1 MDIQKATSADTETIQ
16 ALISAISEI
25 DVLPL
30 FSADGQREYKQH
42 VLPDIATTMDE
53 SRFVTLKALNA
64 HQLVGF
70 AALRDGNY
78 LTHLFVAKQTQG
90 CGLGKQLLDA
100 VLASTSAKEISLR
113 SSLNAAGFYRRYGFK
128 ATGEEAAFNGI
139 RFIPM
144 TLIRD

>member
-30 FSADGQREYKQH
+30 FSADGQREYKQR

-70 AALRDGNY
+70 SPA
-78 LTHLFVAKQTQG
+78 
-90 CGLGKQLLDA
+90 
-100 VLASTSAKEISLR
+100 
-113 SSLNAAGFYRRYGFK
+113 
-128 ATGEEAAFNGI
+128 
-139 RFIPM
+139 
-144 TLIRD
+144 